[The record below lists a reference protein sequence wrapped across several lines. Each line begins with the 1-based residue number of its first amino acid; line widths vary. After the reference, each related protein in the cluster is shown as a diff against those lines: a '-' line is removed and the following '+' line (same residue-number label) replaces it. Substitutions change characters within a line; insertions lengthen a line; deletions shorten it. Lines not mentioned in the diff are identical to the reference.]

1 MFSPQLP
8 DLHLSVRAVVGGGSD
23 HLAPPTEH
31 TPQRI
36 KRLQT
41 KVIATLPPLPN
52 ISGNIL
58 LQALTANTD
67 KTARMQCHTK
77 PLSTQKEDGSNTN

>member
-1 MFSPQLP
+1 VFTPQLP

-23 HLAPPTEH
+23 HIAPPTEH

-41 KVIATLPPLPN
+41 KGIAMLPPLPN
-52 ISGNIL
+52 IAGNIL
-58 LQALTANTD
+58 SQALTANTEQV
-67 KTARMQCHTK
+67 AGMQWHIITK
-77 PLSTQKEDGSNTN
+77 PVST